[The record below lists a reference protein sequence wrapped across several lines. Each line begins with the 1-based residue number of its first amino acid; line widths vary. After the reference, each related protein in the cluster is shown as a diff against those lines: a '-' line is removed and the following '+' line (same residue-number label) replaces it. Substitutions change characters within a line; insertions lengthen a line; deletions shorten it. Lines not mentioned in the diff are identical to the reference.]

1 MEVKPLNLF
10 PFCGADNI
18 FVINIVYHLSER
30 FRKIR
35 RRFVRKIRTPVT
47 AHLLSILFSF
57 LFLPSRFVEKTRLA
71 VPQTGKPAMAYF
83 ARENAVTRLYND
95 LQLADA
101 GLSKHAFESAYKG
114 YQKLL
119 KRQKLANPCILTI
132 CDLSQSSN
140 KKRLYILDLEQ
151 NKILMTSYVAHG
163 RGSGG
168 EYASRFSNYNHSHQT
183 SLGFYITSST
193 YYGENGLSL
202 RLLGLEPGFNDRAT
216 RRSIVIHGAG
226 YIGDDYLL
234 SNKFMGRSYGCPAVP
249 RDVCE
254 EVIDLIKDGTCLFI
268 YHPTKKYLQRSRLL
282 NG

>member
-1 MEVKPLNLF
+1 
-10 PFCGADNI
+10 
-18 FVINIVYHLSER
+18 
-30 FRKIR
+30 
-35 RRFVRKIRTPVT
+35 VR
-47 AHLLSILFSF
+47 AHLLSISFSF
-57 LFLPSRFVEKTRLA
+57 LFLPVRYVEKTTL
-71 VPQTGKPAMAYF
+71 VFPETGKPAMEYF
-83 ARENAVTRLYND
+83 AKENTATRLYNE

-101 GLSKHAFESAYKG
+101 GLSKQAFEFAYKG

-119 KRQKLANPCILTI
+119 KRQKLANPSILTI

-151 NKILMTSYVAHG
+151 NKVLMTSYVAHG

-168 EYASRFSNYNHSHQT
+168 EYASHFSNYNRSHQT

-193 YYGENGLSL
+193 YFGDNGPSL
-202 RLLGLEPGFNDRAT
+202 RLKGLEPGFNDRAA
-216 RRSIVIHGAG
+216 RRSIVIHGAA

-249 RDVCE
+249 RDVCAE
-254 EVIDLIKDGTCLFI
+254 IIDLIKDGTCLFI
-268 YHPTKKYLQRSRLL
+268 YHPTKKYIQRSRIL